1 MFTLQVAEQDL
12 RNEKEV
18 FRCFSLILPHSAP
31 TFARENYI
39 NESAGAIHH
48 VVTQAGR
55 ANKLRVE
62 QLELKLKDR

>member
-18 FRCFSLILPHSAP
+18 FRCFSAP